1 MNDAFDK
8 PQVAVVDYGLGNLFS
23 VRHVCEYVGMNAT
36 ITSDRREIAAADA
49 VILPGVG
56 AYGDAMACL
65 KRLDLVGPL
74 REIALSGKPLLGV
87 CLGQQLLMSESYEF
101 GRHQGLN
108 IIPGDVV
115 RFDNPQGRRGPLKV
129 PHVGWNRIAKPAGD
143 ERRWDHSPLDQRAE
157 GEYMY
162 FVHSFYVRPEDPSVV
177 LATSKYGNVEF
188 TAAVRRDNVVA
199 FQFHPER
206 SGRAGVAVYRRFC
219 EMTAARK
226 QADRGLRAAA

>member
-1 MNDAFDK
+1 
-8 PQVAVVDYGLGNLFS
+8 
-23 VRHVCEYVGMNAT
+23 MNAT

-74 REIALSGKPLLGV
+74 REIAASGKPLLGV

-101 GRHQGLN
+101 GRHAGLN
-108 IIPGDVV
+108 IVPGDVV

-143 ERRWDHSPLDQRAE
+143 PGRWEGSPLDRRSE

-162 FVHSFYVRPEDPSVV
+162 FVHSFYVRPKDPSVV
-177 LATSKYGNVEF
+177 LAVSKYGDTEF
-188 TAAVRRDNVVA
+188 TAAVRHGNVVA

-206 SGRAGVAVYRRFC
+206 SGRAGVAVYRRFS
-219 EMTAARK
+219 EMV
-226 QADRGLRAAA
+226 ADRRREFGRSRAA

>member
-1 MNDAFDK
+1 MTSPHET

-23 VRHVCEYVGMNAT
+23 VRHVCEHVGMNAT
-36 ITSDRREIAAADA
+36 ITADRREMAAADA

-65 KRLDLVGPL
+65 RRLDLVGPL

-87 CLGQQLLMSESYEF
+87 CLGQQLLMSESHEF
-101 GRHQGLN
+101 GLHQGLN

-115 RFDNPQGRRGPLKV
+115 RFENPQGRRGPLKV

-143 ERRWDHSPLDQRAE
+143 DRRWDGTPLERRAE

-162 FVHSFYVRPEDPSVV
+162 FVHSYYVRPQDPSVV
-177 LATSKYGNVEF
+177 LAVSKYGDVEF
-188 TAAVRRDNVVA
+188 CAAVRRDNVVA

-206 SGRAGVAVYRRFC
+206 SGRAGVAVYQHFA
-219 EMTAARK
+219 EMVAARR
-226 QADRGLRAAA
+226 QEFGRSRAA